1 VYLLEHDAKELLAK
15 HGIPVPVGR
24 LIGRDATLDLRALPA
39 GPWVVKGQ
47 IAAGGRGKAG
57 IIKRAET
64 LQEVTDHLSAI
75 LGTTVKGRTV
85 EAVRVEQQVRAA
97 REIYVGFLLDAGSG
111 GIRAILS
118 ASGGMEIEQVPHE
131 QIHTELVSPD
141 VEALAAGMDRL
152 AGKLPREVSA
162 AAREAGHLLA
172 HAFFDLEAML
182 VEINPLFVLE
192 DGRWV
197 AGDARIVTDD
207 NALPRQKELE
217 ALVKTRAA
225 AYPDVARKH
234 EHGFDYVEVDPDGE
248 IGLLTTGAGLS
259 MMLIDELRAAGLKP
273 FNFLDIRTGGLRGET
288 RRLTQVLQW
297 IGQGKKVRVLLVN
310 IFAGIT
316 DLGEFSRLL
325 VKALGAAHLKTPVVA
340 RLVGTNLSAA
350 RDTLAAAGIGLH
362 TDLDAAIAEAR
373 KHL

>member
-1 VYLLEHDAKELLAK
+1 MYLLEHDAKELLAK

-248 IGLLTTGAGLS
+248 IGLLTTGAG
-259 MMLIDELRAAGLKP
+259 IDRK
-273 FNFLDIRTGGLRGET
+273 
-288 RRLTQVLQW
+288 
-297 IGQGKKVRVLLVN
+297 
-310 IFAGIT
+310 
-316 DLGEFSRLL
+316 S
-325 VKALGAAHLKTPVVA
+325 VV
-340 RLVGTNLSAA
+340 
-350 RDTLAAAGIGLH
+350 
-362 TDLDAAIAEAR
+362 
-373 KHL
+373 